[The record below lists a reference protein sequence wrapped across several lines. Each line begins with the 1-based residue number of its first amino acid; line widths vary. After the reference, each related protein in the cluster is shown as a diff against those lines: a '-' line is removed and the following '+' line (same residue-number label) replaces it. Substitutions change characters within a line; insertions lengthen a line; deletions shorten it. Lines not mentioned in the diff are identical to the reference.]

1 MLLPTGFTAAAA
13 EVLFRVRGALIGR
26 AGVVSSLNTGSGAG
40 GGGAGGANFMFW
52 RQPQPPKKIPLATT
66 SPQTSASTTSSV
78 WLALSLTAR
87 FRGDSQCNWGGQ
99 DSSRRGVRGQYGAVI
114 CVCCG
119 CALGEAGLHASITK
133 CLATATGFPM
143 LQPTACP
150 HAVLQS
156 TCQTQSQ
163 KAEQPVPLRRCCNML
178 NAKP

>member
-26 AGVVSSLNTGSGAG
+26 AGVVSPLNTGSGAG

-99 DSSRRGVRGQYGAVI
+99 DSSRRGVRGQRGTVK

-133 CLATATGFPM
+133 CLATATGCSNATAHNLSSCSAAVIMPNTK
-143 LQPTACP
+143 PKSRAACP
-150 HAVLQS
+150 LAEVL
-156 TCQTQSQ
+156 
-163 KAEQPVPLRRCCNML
+163 
-178 NAKP
+178 